1 MTPSARL
8 SAAIEVL
15 ADIDTRRRPAADV
28 LRDWGLSHRFAGSG
42 DRAAI
47 GGLVYDGLRRKASSI
62 FLMGETTARANM
74 LGMLKLERGLDLAE
88 IARLCDG
95 SRFAPEPLSESE
107 QGALGRDSLE
117 NAPANVMGDYPEWLD
132 SRLTKIFGAERVE
145 EGAALA
151 HRAPLDLRVNL
162 LKSDREA
169 AAGALSH
176 LKPVPTP
183 WSPAGLRIAIAA
195 DAKSPPIHAE
205 PTFLKGLVEIQDE
218 GSQVATLLAGVKP
231 GDQVVDLCAG
241 GGGKTL
247 ALAALMKN
255 RGQIYAT
262 DTDLRRLAPIHQ
274 RLERAGVRNVQVRA
288 PRGDA
293 DPLADLVGHVNLVLI
308 DAPCTGTGTWRRNPD
323 AKWRIRPGAVGQR
336 TKIQAELLDRAA
348 TLVERRGRIA
358 YITCSVLAEENGE
371 QVQAFLQRRKDFS
384 IVPAAEMADALGDRA
399 AAFLP
404 SVLIM
409 AEGLLMTPRRTQT
422 DGFFVSALARE

>member
-62 FLMGETTARANM
+62 FLMGETTPRANM

>member
-15 ADIDTRRRPAADV
+15 ADIDTRHRPAADV

-62 FLMGETTARANM
+62 FLMGATTPRANM

-88 IARLCDG
+88 IARLCNG

-107 QGALGRDSLE
+107 RSALGRDLLE
-117 NAPANVMGDYPEWLD
+117 SAPANVVGDYPQWLD
-132 SRLTKIFGAERVE
+132 SHLTKIFGVERME

-162 LKSDREA
+162 LKSDRDA

-176 LKPVPTP
+176 LRPAPTP

-195 DAKSPPIHAE
+195 DAKSTPIHAE
-205 PTFLKGLVEIQDE
+205 PAFLKGLVEVQDE
-218 GSQVATLLAGVKP
+218 GSQVATLLAGAKP

-288 PRGDA
+288 PRGDE

-348 TLVERRGRIA
+348 ALVERGGRIA

-371 QVQAFLQRRKDFS
+371 QVQAFLQRREDFTA
-384 IVPAAEMADALGDRA
+384 VPAAEMADALGDRA

-404 SVLIM
+404 SVLVM

-422 DGFFVSALARE
+422 DGFFVSALARG

>member
-15 ADIDTRRRPAADV
+15 DDIGTRRRPAADV

-62 FLMGETTARANM
+62 FLMGEATPRANV

-88 IARLCDG
+88 IAQLCNG
-95 SRFAPEPLSESE
+95 SRFAPESLSEAERS
-107 QGALGRDSLE
+107 ALNRDLLE
-117 NAPANVMGDYPEWLD
+117 NAPANVVGDYPEWLD
-132 SRLTKIFGAERVE
+132 SHLRKTFGVERIE

-162 LKSDREA
+162 LKSDRES

-176 LKPVPTP
+176 LKPAPTP
-183 WSPAGLRIAIAA
+183 WSPAGLRIAIPS
-195 DAKSPPIHAE
+195 DGKSPPIHAE
-205 PTFLKGLVEIQDE
+205 PAFLKGLVEIQDE
-218 GSQVATLLAGVKP
+218 GSQVATLLAGAKP

-247 ALAALMKN
+247 ALAALTEN

-336 TKIQAELLDRAA
+336 TKIQADLLDRAA
-348 TLVERRGRIA
+348 ALVERGGRIA

-371 QVQAFLQRRKDFS
+371 QVQAFLERRNDFTT
-384 IVPAAEMADALGDRA
+384 VPAAEMADALGDRTG
-399 AAFLP
+399 AFLL
-404 SVLIM
+404 SALIT

-422 DGFFVSALARE
+422 DGFFVSTLARG